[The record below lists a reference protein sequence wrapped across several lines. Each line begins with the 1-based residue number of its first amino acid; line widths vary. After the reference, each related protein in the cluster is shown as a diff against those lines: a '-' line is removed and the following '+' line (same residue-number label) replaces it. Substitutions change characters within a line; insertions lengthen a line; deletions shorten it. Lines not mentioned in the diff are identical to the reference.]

1 MTAGKLVTIV
11 TGTATVCVFDPALVR
26 HKLEF
31 VPDARSSNAFGDLVR
46 I

>member
-26 HKLEF
+26 HKLDDDCDWWSLPGAEL
-31 VPDARSSNAFGDLVR
+31 AA
-46 I
+46 